1 MHPVI
6 HLFTIPIPTFGLFLL
21 VGMAMAFLLA
31 FFTGKKHPVTTMDMM
46 FFGLFAIMGGIIG
59 AKGLFFIIKL
69 PDFFN
74 DPLTSL
80 TALFSGGAVFYGG
93 LIGGILGG
101 YAYTRIYQLNP
112 IIFFDLAVP
121 SLALGQAFGRIGCF
135 FNGCCY
141 GIAYH
146 GPGAVIYP
154 PGAYPPSGIG
164 LFPTQLV
171 ESFFLFLLSG
181 LLLLVLKK
189 SKIEGYTTGFYL
201 LSYGLFRF
209 GIEYLR
215 GDPRGSIFIFSTSQ
229 FLSLFIILFGIF
241 FLCKLPQKL
250 FK

>member
-1 MHPVI
+1 MYPVI

-21 VGMAMAFLLA
+21 VGISMAFLLA
-31 FFTGKKHPVTTMDMM
+31 FFTGKKHPVTTMDAM

-59 AKGLFFIIKL
+59 AKVLFFILKL
-69 PDFFN
+69 PDFFV
-74 DPLTSL
+74 DPLTTL
-80 TALFSGGAVFYGG
+80 TALFGGGAVFYGG

-112 IIFFDLAVP
+112 VIFFDLAVP
-121 SLALGQAFGRIGCF
+121 CLALGQAFGRIGCF

-146 GPGAVIYP
+146 GPGAIIYP

-181 LLLLVLKK
+181 LLLLILKK
-189 SKIEGYTTGFYL
+189 SKVEGYTTAFYL

-209 GIEYLR
+209 IIEFFR

-229 FLSLFIILFGIF
+229 FLSLFIIGFGIL
-241 FLCKLPQKL
+241 FLFKRPQKL